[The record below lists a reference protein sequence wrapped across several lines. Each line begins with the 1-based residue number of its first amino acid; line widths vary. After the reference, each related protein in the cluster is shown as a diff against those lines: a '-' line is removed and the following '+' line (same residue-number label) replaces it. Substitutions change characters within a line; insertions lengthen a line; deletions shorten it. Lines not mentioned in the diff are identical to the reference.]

1 MITIPGKQPPFFSNI
16 SLTLNFSR
24 WIDALPACVYAY
36 RITKHE
42 SMQLTPFEVMYG
54 RVPHECSPLVLEN
67 PDSLNTIPD
76 KEVIAQRVRERQ
88 DIVIK
93 KMKRRWDTVNTIV
106 CIHLQI

>member
-1 MITIPGKQPPFFSNI
+1 ML
-16 SLTLNFSR
+16 SLLVFM
-24 WIDALPACVYAY
+24 PY

-54 RVPHECSPLVLEN
+54 RVPHECSPLVLKN